1 MLQRSQLFA
10 GGLDDYAEK
19 ATIGLL
25 NYSTIR
31 NGFFLGQTEFR
42 DLAGPVDWK
51 ELEQLGVQPLSV
63 TNVLCWLSKWR
74 NKQDLLQQAQLW
86 HV

>member
-1 MLQRSQLFA
+1 MYAQLNGMQHICCFVQAVQCSQLSA
-10 GGLDDYAEK
+10 GGLDGYAEK

-42 DLAGPVDWK
+42 DLAGPVDWI
-51 ELEQLGVQPLSV
+51 ELEQLG
-63 TNVLCWLSKWR
+63 
-74 NKQDLLQQAQLW
+74 AQLTSS
-86 HV
+86 VVCCD